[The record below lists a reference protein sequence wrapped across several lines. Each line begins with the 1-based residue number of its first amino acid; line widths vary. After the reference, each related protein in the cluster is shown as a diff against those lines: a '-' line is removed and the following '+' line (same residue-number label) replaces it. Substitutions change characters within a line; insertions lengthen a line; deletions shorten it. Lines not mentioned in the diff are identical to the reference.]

1 MSILTDVR
9 YAVRRFQAAPGF
21 VAVAALTLALGIGAT
36 TAIYSVVDTLM
47 LRPLPYPNPQGLVEL
62 NTRSPAGRGGYYFN
76 REQLAALEART
87 DLFSGAAVFDYRSGT
102 FASNTE
108 PSLEAGLAL
117 GGTLMELLGVAPWL
131 GRPIQPGDTKP
142 GAAPVIVL
150 SHAAW
155 QEKFGG
161 DPAII
166 GRVIAFDGKPVEIVG
181 VMPKSFVFG
190 DSRRSF
196 WVPLADEAFEGRVFQ
211 AMARVRPELS
221 AAEARTRIA
230 AITVTRQGANGV
242 ETLTVESQVMG
253 ARRLNQPVRSAL
265 LVLAGAVSLVLL
277 IACAN
282 IANLLL
288 VQNAGREREVAVR
301 SALGATRARLL
312 RQLFTEAALLAL
324 IGGALG
330 LIVAQW
336 AIELLAAMAP
346 DTMTYFS
353 TGGIALDRRVLLFA
367 AAVTCLTGLVFS
379 LLPAIKSSR
388 IGVFDA
394 LKAGARSATH
404 TVQQERLRRVFIVMQ
419 LAVSCMLLVGA
430 SLLTRTFVHMTRL
443 DPGFAAERIATTT
456 LQLPQWKYR
465 TGIERGVFYDTL
477 VERIAALPGVA
488 GAVRAGG
495 LPPNGGNFDFNLVF
509 EVEGKGVV
517 LNDPSIELPNMAVP
531 PNYFEVLGI
540 PIKKGQTFA
549 GYAVPGAE
557 PVVVIS
563 EDLAQRLWGNENPV
577 GRRFRK
583 SIGPKDPWYTVVGVA
598 GGVYQFRYANTT
610 EQLAYYV
617 PARRDVAGAVQSIVV
632 RTNGDPS
639 AIVPRIREQ
648 IRALDPEQPIWRL
661 GTVES
666 QYSEFFALPR
676 FYMFVM
682 TTFAVIGLVIAG
694 VGLYGVLAYAIAQRT
709 RELGVRLALGATKSD
724 VILMVLRQGATVTAL
739 GLIAGTAA
747 SMFVTRS
754 LESMLVDV
762 PRLDPISY
770 VMVALVLPTIAAAAC
785 WIPARRATNV
795 DPIVALRAE

>member
-9 YAVRRFQAAPGF
+9 YALRRFQAAPGF
-21 VAVAALTLALGIGAT
+21 VAVAGLTLALGIGAT

-47 LRPLPYPNPQGLVEL
+47 LRPLPYPNPEGLVEL
-62 NTRSPAGRGGYYFN
+62 NTRSAAGRGGYYFN

-87 DLFSGAAVFDYRSGT
+87 DLFAGVAVFDYRSGT
-102 FASNTE
+102 LASSRE
-108 PSLEAGLAL
+108 PALDAGLAV
-117 GGTLMELLGVAPWL
+117 GGTLMPLLDVAPWL
-131 GRPIQPGDTKP
+131 GRTIQPGDTKP

-166 GRVIAFDGKPVEIVG
+166 GKAITLEGKLVEVVG
-181 VMPKSFVFG
+181 VMPKSFAFA

-196 WVPLADEAFEGRVFQ
+196 WVPLTEGAFEGRVFQ

-221 AAEARTRIA
+221 AAEALARIA
-230 AITVTRQGANGV
+230 AITVTRSGANGI
-242 ETLTVESQVMG
+242 ETLKLESNPMG
-253 ARRLNQPVRSAL
+253 ARRLNPPVRTAL

-288 VQNAGREREVAVR
+288 VQNAGRAREVAVR
-301 SALGATRARLL
+301 SALGASRARLL
-312 RQLFTEAALLAL
+312 RQLFTEAALLAV
-324 IGGALG
+324 IGGGLG

-346 DTMTYFS
+346 DSMTYFS
-353 TGGIALDRRVLLFA
+353 TSAIALDRRVLLFA
-367 AAVTCLTGLVFS
+367 GVVTCLTGLVFS

-388 IGVFDA
+388 TGVFDA
-394 LKAGARSATH
+394 LKAGARSATQTGH
-404 TVQQERLRRVFIVMQ
+404 QERLRRVFIVMQ
-419 LAVSCMLLVGA
+419 LAVSCLLLVGA

-443 DPGFAAERIATTT
+443 DPGFAADRIAMTT
-456 LQLPQWKYR
+456 LQLPTWKYR
-465 TGIERGVFYDTL
+465 TGTERGVFYDTL
-477 VERIAALPGVA
+477 VERIATLPGVA

-495 LPPNGGNFDFNLVF
+495 LPPYGGNIDFNLVF

-517 LNDPSIELPNMAVP
+517 LKDPSIELPNMAVP
-531 PNYFEVLGI
+531 PNFFSVLGI
-540 PIKKGQTFA
+540 PFKMGQTFA
-549 GYAVPGAE
+549 DYAIPGAE
-557 PVVVIS
+557 PVAVIS
-563 EDLAQRLWGNENPV
+563 EHLAQRLWGSENPV
-577 GRRFRK
+577 GRRFRMG
-583 SIGPKDPWYTVVGVA
+583 IGPKDPWYTVVGVV
-598 GGVYQFRYANTT
+598 GGVYQFRYEKTT
-610 EQLAYYV
+610 DQLAYYV
-617 PARRDVAGAVQSIVV
+617 PARRDVSGAVQSIVV

-639 AIVPRIREQ
+639 ALVPRIREQ

-682 TTFAVIGLVIAG
+682 TTFAAIGLVIAG

-709 RELGVRLALGATKSD
+709 RELGVRLALGATEVGRDADGDASG
-724 VILMVLRQGATVTAL
+724 RHGHGA
-739 GLIAGTAA
+739 G
-747 SMFVTRS
+747 
-754 LESMLVDV
+754 
-762 PRLDPISY
+762 
-770 VMVALVLPTIAAAAC
+770 
-785 WIPARRATNV
+785 PARRHGRQPVRDAIARV
-795 DPIVALRAE
+795 DAGRRAAARPDLVRDGGARPAGDRRRGLLDSGAARHERRSDRRAQG